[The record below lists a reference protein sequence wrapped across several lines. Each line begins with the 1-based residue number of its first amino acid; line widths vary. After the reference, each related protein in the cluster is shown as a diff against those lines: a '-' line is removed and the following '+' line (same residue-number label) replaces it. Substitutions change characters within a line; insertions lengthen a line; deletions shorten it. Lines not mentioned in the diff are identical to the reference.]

1 MHAPFI
7 AYLSSAQQI
16 FQESY
21 GTGALFPLY
30 FGTLAP
36 AIGSASLVNGR
47 LVLKHGMR
55 RLSRAATVSITL
67 GSVVAWTLAFA
78 FEGLPPLWLFMAY
91 LLSVFLCI
99 GLLFGNLNALA
110 MEPLGH
116 LAGVGAAVV
125 TSLSI
130 FILVTARSARGAKL
144 RWDHVRPDRR
154 LRGLRSSVPR
164 CNEMGRGRWGG
175 TPAYPPYIS
184 VMIRRSCAASSA
196 DNRVQQPPNAL
207 LADRAYLVDG
217 NFRFFPRTL
226 NL

>member
-30 FGTLAP
+30 FGALAL

-55 RLSRAATVSITL
+55 RLSRAAAVSITL

-130 FILVTARSARGAKL
+130 FISLPLGALVGQSFDGTMYAQIAAFAVFGAASLAAMKWAQGDGGTRGDPVARS
-144 RWDHVRPDRR
+144 
-154 LRGLRSSVPR
+154 
-164 CNEMGRGRWGG
+164 
-175 TPAYPPYIS
+175 
-184 VMIRRSCAASSA
+184 
-196 DNRVQQPPNAL
+196 
-207 LADRAYLVDG
+207 
-217 NFRFFPRTL
+217 
-226 NL
+226 